1 MTEYQSWGR
10 YPRVGEGGQKALRL
24 SWAHEIP
31 RLRGLPGSLLP
42 RGLGRSY
49 GDSCLNPGGT
59 LLDAR
64 GLDRFISF
72 DEESGLLCC
81 EAGASFE
88 EILRVFVPKGWF
100 LPTTPGTKFVTVG
113 GAIANDVH
121 GKNHHLSGSFGA
133 HLRRFELLTS
143 DGRRRVC
150 SRTQNAALFHAT
162 IGGLG
167 LTGLITWAEF
177 PLMPIATSAMASEN
191 IKTRDLGEFFELSEA
206 SEADWPFIVSWV
218 DMTARG
224 RGLGRGLFNRGRWHG
239 SSPSPLAS
247 AEPGGGPLQA
257 SPEPKLRFPFDL
269 PSFALNP
276 LSIRAF
282 NALYYAK
289 QLGRVKRGIAH
300 YEPFFYPLDAILD
313 WNRGYGKRGFI
324 QWQCL
329 VPMEGA
335 KQSIRRILE
344 AAASSGLG
352 SPVSVMK
359 TSGAMPAQGLLSFMR
374 LRGITLALDFPMS
387 GQPVLDLCQRLDA
400 LVRDAGGCVYP
411 GKDARMS
418 GESFKAFFPQW
429 RRFASFVDPKL
440 SSGFWRRV
448 MGAAKES

>member
-1 MTEYQSWGR
+1 MPAYQSWGR
-10 YPRVGEGGQKALRL
+10 YPQVGEGDQKALRL
-24 SWAHEIP
+24 NWAHEIP
-31 RLRGLPGSLLP
+31 RLKGLAGTLLP

-64 GLDRFISF
+64 GLDRFITF
-72 DEESGLLCC
+72 DAKSGLLCC
-81 EAGASFE
+81 EAGVSFE
-88 EILRVFVPKGWF
+88 EILRVFVPQGWF

-121 GKNHHLSGSFGA
+121 GKNHHASGSFGA

-150 SRTQNAALFHAT
+150 SRSQNASFFHAT

-177 PLMPIATSAMASEN
+177 PLAPIASSDIASEN
-191 IKTRDLGEFFELSEA
+191 IKTRDLGEFFELSER
-206 SEADWPFIVSWV
+206 SEADWPFVVSWV

-224 RGLGRGLFNRGRWHG
+224 RGLGRGLFNRGRWA
-239 SSPSPLAS
+239 AS
-247 AEPGGGPLQA
+247 GPLQA
-257 SPEPKLRFPFDL
+257 SPEPKLRFPVDL

-282 NALYYAK
+282 NALVYAK
-289 QLGRVKRGIAH
+289 QLARVKRGTAH

-329 VPMEGA
+329 VPMQGA
-335 KQSIRRILE
+335 KESIRRILE
-344 AAASSGLG
+344 AAARSGLG

-374 LRGITLALDFPMS
+374 LRGITLAMDFPMA
-387 GQPVLDLCQRLDA
+387 GEPVLALCNQLDA

-418 GESFKAFFPQW
+418 SESFKAFFPHW
-429 RRFASFVDPKL
+429 RELAGFVDPKL

-448 MGAAKES
+448 AA

>member
-1 MTEYQSWGR
+1 M
-10 YPRVGEGGQKALRL
+10 GEGDQQVLPLAW
-24 SWAHEIP
+24 SHEIP
-31 RLRGLPGSLLP
+31 RLRTLPGTLLP

-64 GLDRFISF
+64 GLDRLLAF
-72 DEESGLLCC
+72 DAQSGLLCC
-81 EAGASFE
+81 EAGVSFE
-88 EILRVFVPKGWF
+88 EILRVFVPRGWF

-121 GKNHHLSGSFGA
+121 GKNHHASGSFGA
-133 HLRRFELLTS
+133 ALRRFELLTS

-150 SRTQNAALFHAT
+150 SRGQNPELFHAT

-177 PLMPIATSAMASEN
+177 PLAPIASSDMVSEN
-191 IKTRDLGEFFELSEA
+191 IKTRDLDEFFTLSES

-224 RGLGRGLFNRGRWHG
+224 RGLGRGLFNRGRW
-239 SSPSPLAS
+239 SPAPAPRRPS
-247 AEPGGGPLQA
+247 A
-257 SPEPKLRFPFDL
+257 EPKLRFPVDL
-269 PSFALNP
+269 PSCTLNP

-289 QLGRVKRGIAH
+289 QLRRVKRSTAH

-329 VPMEGA
+329 VPMAGA
-335 KQSIRRILE
+335 RESIRRILQTV
-344 AAASSGLG
+344 AASGLG

-359 TSGAMPAQGLLSFMR
+359 TSGAMAPEGLLSFMR

-387 GQPVLDLCQRLDA
+387 GAPVLALCERLDA

-411 GKDARMS
+411 GKDSRMS
-418 GESFKAFFPQW
+418 AESFRAFYPNW
-429 RRFASFVDPKL
+429 RKFSHFVDPKL

-448 MGAAKES
+448 AGTAKES

>member
-1 MTEYQSWGR
+1 MPAYQSWGR
-10 YPRVGEGGQKALRL
+10 YPQVGEGDQKALRL
-24 SWAHEIP
+24 QWGHEIP
-31 RLRGLPGSLLP
+31 RLKGLAGTLLP

-49 GDSCLNPGGT
+49 GDSCLNVGGT

-72 DEESGLLCC
+72 DAKSGLLCC
-81 EAGASFE
+81 EAGLSFE
-88 EILRVFVPKGWF
+88 EILRVFVPQGWF
-100 LPTTPGTKFVTVG
+100 LPTTPGTQFVTVG

-143 DGRRRVC
+143 DGKRRIC
-150 SRTQNAALFHAT
+150 SKSQNADLFHAT

-177 PLMPIATSAMASEN
+177 PLEPIATSDIASES
-191 IKTRDLGEFFELSEA
+191 IKTRDLGEFFELSLA
-206 SEADWPFIVSWV
+206 SEAGWPFVVSWV

-224 RGLGRGLFNRGRWHG
+224 RGLGRGLFNRGKW
-239 SSPSPLAS
+239 
-247 AEPGGGPLQA
+247 AEAGPRVA
-257 SPEPKLRFPFDL
+257 SPEPKLRFPVDL

-289 QLGRVKRGIAH
+289 QLGRIKRSTTH

-313 WNRGYGKRGFI
+313 WNRGYGRRGFI

-335 KQSIRRILE
+335 KESIRRILE
-344 AAASSGLG
+344 AAASSGMG

-359 TSGAMPAQGLLSFMR
+359 TSGAMAPQGLLSFMR
-374 LRGITLALDFPMS
+374 LRGITLALDFPMNGS
-387 GQPVLDLCQRLDA
+387 PVLKLCQRLDA

-418 GESFKAFFPQW
+418 SESFKAFFPRW
-429 RRFASFVDPKL
+429 RKLASLVDPKL
-440 SSGFWRRV
+440 SSGLWRRV
-448 MGAAKES
+448 MGQAKES